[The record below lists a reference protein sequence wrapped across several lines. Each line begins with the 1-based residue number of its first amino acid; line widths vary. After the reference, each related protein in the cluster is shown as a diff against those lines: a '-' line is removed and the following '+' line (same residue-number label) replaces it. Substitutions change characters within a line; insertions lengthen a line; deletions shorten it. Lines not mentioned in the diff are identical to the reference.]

1 MACITAG
8 YATNYCDKVGI
19 KTTKF
24 FIGQALHAFIMY
36 CPTRCSTQLLM
47 SPPLTPLAPEQLCV
61 NVTSSLIHIL
71 KITQASWRQD
81 LQSGQS
87 ANTKKQILQ
96 KLPTHRRT
104 GSGKLVLEE
113 GSGESPRAVT
123 NVEKGLALLH
133 SVRFVSQTRQRS
145 RFVPFL
151 LRNSTGLPL
160 RFATLTSVPSKV
172 RSEVLYQGLL
182 S

>member
-1 MACITAG
+1 MLLTIVTRRELKPPNFYRASSSCLHDILSHNVQYTV
-8 YATNYCDKVGI
+8 TNVI
-19 KTTKF
+19 KSDLT
-24 FIGQALHAFIMY
+24 
-36 CPTRCSTQLLM
+36 
-47 SPPLTPLAPEQLCV
+47 PPLTPLAPEQLCV

-104 GSGKLVLEE
+104 GSGKLVPDE